1 MNYRFRHSIRF
12 KIATIVFLATL
23 VTILISWSISNHFIE
38 QFFITH
44 TNNMLIQTYNSCN
57 EFFMDEDNTKK
68 LKKEEIESLYGYID
82 NPSNAAVFVV
92 SPKNYH
98 IFSSIIMNEETTA
111 GVTSLVQNYDLNK
124 FKYGHKKYSIVRN
137 SFDFID
143 DTSKEESGNY
153 YDLIGLLDNDYIIVV
168 RASVD
173 SLHDYVTFATRM
185 FTSISLALLF
195 FEVLIV
201 LIITN
206 IFSRPI
212 IEMSRIARR
221 MSNMDFSAKADVNT
235 DDEIGELGES
245 MNNMAS
251 SLEKSITELKSA
263 NLELSNDIRKREHI
277 EEMRSEFLSHVS
289 HELKTPL
296 ALIQGYAEGLKS
308 GVADN
313 PEEINYYC
321 DVISDEAS
329 KMNAMVMK
337 LIDLDQL
344 ETGEDISL
352 ERFDIT
358 KLIQDVISNS
368 SILIQDSTTKIIFD
382 EKDEVFVWADS
393 FMIEEVITNYLTNA
407 IHYVSSDGD
416 IKVWYERKQD
426 TVRINVYND
435 GNNIPEEDIEKLFI
449 KFYKVDAARTRTY
462 GGSGIGL
469 SIVAAIMKSHDKE
482 YGVYN
487 TEHGVVFYFELDTK
501 NTV

>member
-1 MNYRFRHSIRF
+1 
-12 KIATIVFLATL
+12 
-23 VTILISWSISNHFIE
+23 
-38 QFFITH
+38 
-44 TNNMLIQTYNSCN
+44 
-57 EFFMDEDNTKK
+57 
-68 LKKEEIESLYGYID
+68 
-82 NPSNAAVFVV
+82 
-92 SPKNYH
+92 
-98 IFSSIIMNEETTA
+98 
-111 GVTSLVQNYDLNK
+111 
-124 FKYGHKKYSIVRN
+124 
-137 SFDFID
+137 
-143 DTSKEESGNY
+143 
-153 YDLIGLLDNDYIIVV
+153 
-168 RASVD
+168 
-173 SLHDYVTFATRM
+173 
-185 FTSISLALLF
+185 
-195 FEVLIV
+195 
-201 LIITN
+201 
-206 IFSRPI
+206 
-212 IEMSRIARR
+212 

-313 PEEINYYC
+313 PEDLNYYC

-416 IKVWYERKQD
+416 IKVWYEHKQD